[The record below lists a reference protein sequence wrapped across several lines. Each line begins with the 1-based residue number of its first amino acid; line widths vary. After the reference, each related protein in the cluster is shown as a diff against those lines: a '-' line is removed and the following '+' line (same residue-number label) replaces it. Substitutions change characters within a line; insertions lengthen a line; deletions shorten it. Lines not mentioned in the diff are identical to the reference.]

1 MILAGLAVGTQRA
14 YAVQWR
20 LTVTNVEFGF
30 CSELRCMR
38 GVDDRLELA
47 VGGPELPEKPRD
59 ALGDLANCFTPQ
71 QCANYFRHDGYFQ
84 SG

>member
-1 MILAGLAVGTQRA
+1 MP
-14 YAVQWR
+14 
-20 LTVTNVEFGF
+20 
-30 CSELRCMR
+30 